1 MSIPNDY
8 LLRELL
14 STQQRHQYD
23 LRLKQASMPQL
34 PGHIVHTTACV
45 ALPDF
50 PFSVWDAGIRK
61 AIETTLITDLK
72 IRKVGYN
79 KYDVS
84 IPTWIHLPHDQKKI
98 AYWSHFEIRPETYGP
113 IPLMQLLADFSPLQP
128 HTFVNTTA
136 AEIELTM
143 RQILDAFGIHSPTS
157 VKLQSMRTALKDFAE
172 DYAAKFRHKLSLRF
186 SNAEGYQKCE
196 PSPSCEVCVMDP
208 HPQHVGAYSYL
219 VASFGGHYRS
229 IPLGEVPWIE
239 ELVALSPE
247 QLWLRFLDLLKS
259 LATEEPYYARL
270 RTDILQLGKDD
281 NWSSQP
287 DHYFRTAALT
297 AVM

>member
-1 MSIPNDY
+1 MPIPNDY

-14 STQQRHQYD
+14 TTQQLHAYE
-23 LRLKQASMPQL
+23 LRLKQEAIPQL
-34 PGHIVHTTACV
+34 PGHIVGTTACIS
-45 ALPDF
+45 LPDF
-50 PFSVWDAGIRK
+50 PFSIWEAGIRK
-61 AIETTLITDLK
+61 AIETTLTTDLK

-84 IPTWIHLPHDQKKI
+84 IPTWFCLPHGKKKI
-98 AYWSHFEIRPETYGP
+98 AYWSQFEIRPETYGP
-113 IPLMQLLADFSPLQP
+113 IPLDQVLADFTSLQP
-128 HTFVNTTA
+128 QTFVNTTA
-136 AEIELTM
+136 AEIELTV
-143 RQILDAFGIHSPTS
+143 RQILDAFGIHSPAS
-157 VKLQSMRTALKDFAE
+157 VKLQSVRTALEDFAK
-172 DYAAKFRHKLSLRF
+172 DYATKFRNKLSLRF

-196 PSPSCEVCVMDP
+196 PTKAGEVCVMDP
-208 HPQHVGAYSYL
+208 HSQHIGAYNYL
-219 VASFGGHYRS
+219 VVPFGGHYRS
-229 IPLGEVPWIE
+229 IPLGEVPWVE
-239 ELVALSPE
+239 ELVSLSPE

-259 LATEEPYYARL
+259 LADDEPYYARL